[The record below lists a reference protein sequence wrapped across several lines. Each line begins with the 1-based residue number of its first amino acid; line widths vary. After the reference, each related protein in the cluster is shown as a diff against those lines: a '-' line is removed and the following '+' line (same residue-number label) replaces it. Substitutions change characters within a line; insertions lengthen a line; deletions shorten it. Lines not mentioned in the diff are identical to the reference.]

1 MAAPQAE
8 PNHVVELRRENA
20 RLRRELDTK
29 DRVIRSLETARD
41 VALRLAVSGP
51 ERRSSS

>member
-1 MAAPQAE
+1 MSEPE
-8 PNHVVELRRENA
+8 PNHVVQLRREVV
-20 RLRRELDTK
+20 RLRQELDTK

-41 VALRLAVSGP
+41 VALRLAVNP